1 MAATPVSFWAFG
13 RLVTLTV
20 ESHEFGEYLFLRTS
34 DGWFQ
39 LKREANGWHAVG
51 FTVEFV
57 NPYPSE

>member
-1 MAATPVSFWAFG
+1 
-13 RLVTLTV
+13 
-20 ESHEFGEYLFLRTS
+20 LFLRTS